1 MACRLDRGG
10 LAVHGLVNCLLE
22 PNRSFM
28 DRTKVLVA
36 RVLVNTT
43 FAKVSV
49 QLTIMHETKLLKVTV
64 LRTNFQVKEV
74 EPAKGSFC
82 TRSV

>member
-1 MACRLDRGG
+1 
-10 LAVHGLVNCLLE
+10 
-22 PNRSFM
+22 M

-36 RVLVNTT
+36 RVLANTT

-64 LRTNFQVKEV
+64 LRTNFQAKEV
-74 EPAKGSFC
+74 ESA
-82 TRSV
+82 R

>member
-1 MACRLDRGG
+1 
-10 LAVHGLVNCLLE
+10 
-22 PNRSFM
+22 M
-28 DRTKVLVA
+28 DRTKVLVD
-36 RVLVNTT
+36 RVLANTT

-74 EPAKGSFC
+74 ESAKV
-82 TRSV
+82 SVVQGLPTKVDGIPLK